1 MRKTLDVRS
10 GVSRKERQGAKTQ
23 RESRPPSVLSW
34 RPFAALRLCVKS
46 VPGFAALVLCASV
59 VIAAVPSDV
68 EKLLEKHLK
77 ARGGMAAYQHIK
89 VRRTLSVV
97 KINNQ
102 EVKTTSLETPPD
114 GRFYQVLEIPQI
126 GKVEAGYDGRKMW
139 QRSKDGQG
147 EIPLDDPRA
156 RAMRKASTAAEFWD
170 YKKDER
176 RFRYGGKEKLEGNDY
191 EVLETTFTLQNG
203 KDVPSKYYFD
213 AAGLLKVIVA
223 GEDGGTRL
231 DFSDYRAVDG
241 IQYPFLTK
249 FTGPGSAVE
258 TVVTEIKHNTPL
270 DTSVFTYKE
279 AIGVPPIGVP
289 PPLPKK
295 Q

>member
-1 MRKTLDVRS
+1 MRKTLVLFCIL
-10 GVSRKERQGAKTQ
+10 
-23 RESRPPSVLSW
+23 SV
-34 RPFAALRLCVKS
+34 A
-46 VPGFAALVLCASV
+46 V

-68 EKLLEKHLK
+68 EKLLERHLK
-77 ARGGMAAYQHIK
+77 ARGGVAAYQHVK
-89 VRRTLSVV
+89 VRRILSTV

-102 EVKTTSLETPPD
+102 EVKTVSLESPPD
-114 GRFYQVLEIPQI
+114 GRFYQVLEIPQV
-126 GKVEAGYDGRKMW
+126 GKVEAGFDGKKMW

-147 EIPLDDPRA
+147 EIPLEDPRA

-176 RFRYGGKEKLEGNDY
+176 RFRYGGKEKLEGADY
-191 EVLETTFTLQNG
+191 DVLETTFTLQSG

-213 AAGLLKVIVA
+213 SAGLLRVVVA

-241 IQYPFLTK
+241 VQYPFLTK
-249 FTGPGSAVE
+249 FSGAGSTVE

-270 DTSVFTYKE
+270 DPSVFIYKE

-289 PPLPKK
+289 PPPPKK
-295 Q
+295 

>member
-1 MRKTLDVRS
+1 MRKHL
-10 GVSRKERQGAKTQ
+10 
-23 RESRPPSVLSW
+23 VL
-34 RPFAALRLCVKS
+34 LCV
-46 VPGFAALVLCASV
+46 LCVAV
-59 VIAAVPSDV
+59 AIAAVPSDV
-68 EKLLEKHLK
+68 EKLLDRHLK
-77 ARGGMAAYQHIK
+77 ARGGVAAYHQVK
-89 VRRTLSVV
+89 VRRILSVV

-102 EVKTTSLETPPD
+102 EVKTISLESPPD

-126 GKVEAGYDGRKMW
+126 GKVEAGFDGRKMW

-147 EIPLDDPRA
+147 EIPPEDPRA

-176 RFRYGGKEKLEGNDY
+176 KFRYGGKEKLEGTDY
-191 EVLETTFTLQNG
+191 DVLETTFTLQSGN
-203 KDVPSKYYFD
+203 DVPSKYYFD
-213 AAGLLKVIVA
+213 GVGLLRVIIA
-223 GEDGGTRL
+223 GEDGATRL

-249 FTGPGSAVE
+249 FAAPGSSVE

-270 DTSVFTYKE
+270 DPSVFAYKE

-289 PPLPKK
+289 PPPPKK
-295 Q
+295 